1 MPTMEEVAK
10 KFDITLEQASQLRN
24 AMSRTWSAIY
34 GDWIDCFE
42 GGESE
47 AYELFENN
55 EAAMVA
61 EATLDAD
68 RVTTFCPEEDL
79 GWVYRLEDGS
89 WRSGCV
95 EMGEAVWEA
104 R

>member
-10 KFDITLEQASQLRN
+10 KFDITLEQVSQLRN
-24 AMSRTWSAIY
+24 VMSRTWGAIY
-34 GDWIDCFE
+34 GDWMDCFE

-89 WRSGCV
+89 WRTGCMK
-95 EMGEAVWEA
+95 MGEAVWEA